1 MYPCEF
7 MCSVK
12 KTILFSSSSM
22 DEGLI
27 KRPFIASPPPYFSP
41 PRHHFRI
48 GKNFAIIAL
57 PPLYIFNRGKYRLYR
72 FATTLIFNWGILHSL
87 TFHYHCTFFGGYLRL
102 KRFAITLN
110 LKGRKI
116 RLYRLANTLKVNGR
130 KISPYSFATDLT

>member
-72 FATTLIFNWGILHSL
+72 FATTLIFNWGILHLCRFTTTVHFQRRKILPLSFCHHIIFQWGNITPL
-87 TFHYHCTFFGGYLRL
+87 THYHHCT
-102 KRFAITLN
+102 
-110 LKGRKI
+110 
-116 RLYRLANTLKVNGR
+116 
-130 KISPYSFATDLT
+130 ISMGKN